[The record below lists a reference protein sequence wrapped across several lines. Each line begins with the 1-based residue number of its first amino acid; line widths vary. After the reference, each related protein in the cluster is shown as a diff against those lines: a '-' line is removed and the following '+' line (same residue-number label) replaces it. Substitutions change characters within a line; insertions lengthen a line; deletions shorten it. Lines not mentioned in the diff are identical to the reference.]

1 MVQQK
6 SVLNF
11 TELFQPFLSH
21 CVNVKVTIN
30 LVDNYFHVYWQQVSS
45 SLKSIVIS
53 LVSPVTYR
61 TCYFS
66 PVSNASKC

>member
-30 LVDNYFHVYWQQVSS
+30 LVDNYFHVYWQEVSS
-45 SLKSIVIS
+45 SLKSIV
-53 LVSPVTYR
+53 
-61 TCYFS
+61 
-66 PVSNASKC
+66 SNMSSGANTR